1 MGNKSVSVSQEQSTP
16 SSVSDS
22 LEMLTELGKVVRR
35 TREFLAA
42 SWLVPLLYSLVLF
55 LTDPVKHAL
64 SSSVASAVT
73 CSVDIVESACRTT
86 NMSSV
91 HTITSINF
99 RLPVSANPLAW
110 LGTHLWFW
118 ASALVITFVIMGIIW
133 ILRLRTSTRIRIL
146 QQAAISAVSGSCA
159 AVLIDFVFG
168 LPAAA
173 YLMGLAFSIC
183 VWAALQSSVDLM
195 AVGGTFLA
203 LAGPSTKLPV
213 ALQSIKGLQIS
224 LQTEVHTFWG
234 IFLLV
239 ASMVIFLRTHLD
251 TVAYLKRLWHDL
263 LGVAGKALL
272 KWRSK
277 IQEAPA
283 SL

>member
-1 MGNKSVSVSQEQSTP
+1 MGNESVSVSQEQNTT
-16 SSVSDS
+16 SSASDS
-22 LEMLTELGKVVRR
+22 LEILTELGKVVRR

-42 SWLVPLLYSLVLF
+42 SWLVPLLFSLVLF
-55 LTDPVKHAL
+55 LTDPVKHVF
-64 SSSVASAVT
+64 SSSVASVVT
-73 CSVDIVESACRTT
+73 CPVDIVKPACGTT
-86 NMSSV
+86 NVSSGR
-91 HTITSINF
+91 TITSINF
-99 RLPVSANPLAW
+99 SLPASANPLAW

-118 ASALVITFVIMGIIW
+118 VSALAITFVIMGMIW
-133 ILRLRTSTRIRIL
+133 ILRIRSSTRIKIL
-146 QQAAISAVSGSCA
+146 QQAAISAASGICA

-168 LPAAA
+168 LPEAG

-195 AVGGTFLA
+195 AVGGTFLTFS
-203 LAGPSTKLPV
+203 GPSTKLPV
-213 ALQSIKGLQIS
+213 ALQSIKGMQIS

-251 TVAYLKRLWHDL
+251 TVAYLKRLWHDP

-272 KWRSK
+272 K
-277 IQEAPA
+277 
-283 SL
+283 